1 MATIKD
7 IAKLLVEKHKMSMA
21 VADDFLQN
29 VVEVINDGLLQD
41 RIVKIKGF
49 GTFKLQEVKERSSVN
64 VNTGERVVI
73 AAHDKITFTPDAV
86 MRDMVNKPF
95 AQFETVIVDGNETPA
110 PKKEEVKKEEPKPVE
125 EPKKE
130 EVKPVEEP
138 KVEEPEKEEPKKEEP
153 KKVEEPKVVEP
164 QNVEPKKVEP
174 KKEEPK
180 KVVEPKKVEP
190 KKVEPKKEEPKV
202 EVKEE
207 PATEE
212 SSSKLKYVV
221 AGVICAVV
229 LCVAGYF
236 ASNKGGEAQQPQK
249 VEVAKTQQEE
259 AAKKAQAE
267 AQAQAQAQQAQAE
280 DFDKYNK
287 DARVKYGA
295 YSIVGVDTI
304 VTVYKGQTLK
314 GISKAYLGPGM
325 ECYVEAFNETKEVKP
340 GDKVRIPKLKV
351 KKRSKK

>member
-95 AQFETVIVDGNETPA
+95 AHFETVIVDGNDTPA
-110 PKKEEVKKEEPKPVE
+110 PKKEEVKKEETKPVE

-138 KVEEPEKEEPKKEEP
+138 KKEEPKKEEPKKEEPKKEEP
-153 KKVEEPKVVEP
+153 KKVEPKVE
-164 QNVEPKKVEP
+164 
-174 KKEEPK
+174 
-180 KVVEPKKVEP
+180 
-190 KKVEPKKEEPKV
+190 V

-267 AQAQAQAQQAQAE
+267 AQAQAQAQQTQAQQAQAE

>member
-1 MATIKD
+1 M
-7 IAKLLVEKHKMSMA
+7 
-21 VADDFLQN
+21 
-29 VVEVINDGLLQD
+29 
-41 RIVKIKGF
+41 
-49 GTFKLQEVKERSSVN
+49 KERSSVN

-95 AQFETVIVDGNETPA
+95 AHFETVIVDGNDTPA

-130 EVKPVEEP
+130 EPKPVEEP
-138 KVEEPEKEEPKKEEP
+138 KVEEPEKPEPKVEEP
-153 KKVEEPKVVEP
+153 KKVEEP
-164 QNVEPKKVEP
+164 Q
-174 KKEEPK
+174 
-180 KVVEPKKVEP
+180 
-190 KKVEPKKEEPKV
+190 KVEPKKEEPKV
-202 EVKEE
+202 EVEVKEE
-207 PATEE
+207 PVAEE

-221 AGVICAVV
+221 AGIICAVV

-249 VEVAKTQQEE
+249 VEVAKTQAQQAQTQQEE

-267 AQAQAQAQQAQAE
+267 AQAQQAQAQAQQAQAQQAQQAQAE

-314 GISKAYLGPGM
+314 GISKAYFGPGM
-325 ECYVEAFNETKEVKP
+325 ECYVEAFNETKEVKA

>member
-95 AQFETVIVDGNETPA
+95 AQFETVIVDGNDTPA

-138 KVEEPEKEEPKKEEP
+138 KVEEPEKPEP
-153 KKVEEPKVVEP
+153 KVEEPKPV
-164 QNVEPKKVEP
+164 
-174 KKEEPK
+174 EEPK
-180 KVVEPKKVEP
+180 VEEP
-190 KKVEPKKEEPKV
+190 QKVEPKKEEPKV

-259 AAKKAQAE
+259 AAKKQEEAAKKAKAETQAQAQAE
-267 AQAQAQAQQAQAE
+267 AQAQQAQQAQAE

-314 GISKAYLGPGM
+314 GISKAYFGPGM
-325 ECYVEAFNETKEVKP
+325 ECYVEAFNETKEVKA

>member
-95 AQFETVIVDGNETPA
+95 AHFETVIVDGNDTPA
-110 PKKEEVKKEEPKPVE
+110 PKKEEVKPVE

-138 KVEEPEKEEPKKEEP
+138 KVEEPKVVEPQKVEEPKP
-153 KKVEEPKVVEP
+153 VEEPKVVEP
-164 QNVEPKKVEP
+164 QKEEP
-174 KKEEPK
+174 KKEEPT
-180 KVVEPKKVEP
+180 
-190 KKVEPKKEEPKV
+190 V

-259 AAKKAQAE
+259 TAKKAQAE
-267 AQAQAQAQQAQAE
+267 AQAKAQAQQAQAQQAQAE

-314 GISKAYLGPGM
+314 GISKAYFGPGM
-325 ECYVEAFNETKEVKP
+325 ECYVEAFNETKEVKA

>member
-95 AQFETVIVDGNETPA
+95 AHFETVIVDGNETPA
-110 PKKEEVKKEEPKPVE
+110 PKKEE
-125 EPKKE
+125 PKKE

-138 KVEEPEKEEPKKEEP
+138 KKVEEPQKPEPKKEEPKKEEPQKVEEPKKEEP
-153 KKVEEPKVVEP
+153 KKVE
-164 QNVEPKKVEP
+164 
-174 KKEEPK
+174 
-180 KVVEPKKVEP
+180 
-190 KKVEPKKEEPKV
+190 PKV
-202 EVKEE
+202 EVKEEPVAE

-236 ASNKGGEAQQPQK
+236 ASNKGGEVQQPQK

-267 AQAQAQAQQAQAE
+267 TQAKAQAQAQQAQAE

-325 ECYVEAFNETKEVKP
+325 ECYVEAFNETKEVKA

>member
-29 VVEVINDGLLQD
+29 VVEVINDGLVQD

-95 AQFETVIVDGNETPA
+95 AQFETVIVDGNDTPA
-110 PKKEEVKKEEPKPVE
+110 PKKEEPKKEEPKPVE
-125 EPKKE
+125 EPKVE
-130 EVKPVEEP
+130 EPQKEEP
-138 KVEEPEKEEPKKEEP
+138 KVEEP
-153 KKVEEPKVVEP
+153 KKVEEP
-164 QNVEPKKVEP
+164 Q
-174 KKEEPK
+174 
-180 KVVEPKKVEP
+180 
-190 KKVEPKKEEPKV
+190 KVEPKKEEPKV

-267 AQAQAQAQQAQAE
+267 AQAKAQAQAQQAQAE

-314 GISKAYLGPGM
+314 GISKAYFGPGM
-325 ECYVEAFNETKEVKP
+325 ECYVEAFNETKEVKA

>member
-21 VADDFLQN
+21 IADDFLQN
-29 VVEVINDGLLQD
+29 MVEVINDGLLQD

-95 AQFETVIVDGNETPA
+95 AHFETVIVDGNDTPA
-110 PKKEEVKKEEPKPVE
+110 PKKEEVKKEEVKPVEEPKKVEEPQKEEPKKEEPKPVE

-130 EVKPVEEP
+130 EPKPVEEP
-138 KVEEPEKEEPKKEEP
+138 KKEEPQKVEP
-153 KKVEEPKVVEP
+153 KKVEEPKVE
-164 QNVEPKKVEP
+164 
-174 KKEEPK
+174 
-180 KVVEPKKVEP
+180 
-190 KKVEPKKEEPKV
+190 V

-207 PATEE
+207 PVAEE

-267 AQAQAQAQQAQAE
+267 TQAQTQAQAQQAQAQQAQAE

-325 ECYVEAFNETKEVKP
+325 ECYVEAFNETKEVKA

>member
-1 MATIKD
+1 
-7 IAKLLVEKHKMSMA
+7 
-21 VADDFLQN
+21 
-29 VVEVINDGLLQD
+29 
-41 RIVKIKGF
+41 
-49 GTFKLQEVKERSSVN
+49 
-64 VNTGERVVI
+64 VVI

-95 AQFETVIVDGNETPA
+95 AHFETVIVDGNETPA
-110 PKKEEVKKEEPKPVE
+110 PKKEEPKKEEPKPVE
-125 EPKKE
+125 EPKK
-130 EVKPVEEP
+130 VVEEP
-138 KVEEPEKEEPKKEEP
+138 KVEVEVEPEPEP
-153 KKVEEPKVVEP
+153 V
-164 QNVEPKKVEP
+164 
-174 KKEEPK
+174 
-180 KVVEPKKVEP
+180 
-190 KKVEPKKEEPKV
+190 
-202 EVKEE
+202 
-207 PATEE
+207 AEE

-259 AAKKAQAE
+259 VAKTQQEEAAKKAQAE
-267 AQAQAQAQQAQAE
+267 AKAQTQAQQAQSQQAQAQQAQAE

-314 GISKAYLGPGM
+314 GISKAYFGPGM
-325 ECYVEAFNETKEVKP
+325 ECYVEAFNETKEVKA

>member
-1 MATIKD
+1 M
-7 IAKLLVEKHKMSMA
+7 
-21 VADDFLQN
+21 
-29 VVEVINDGLLQD
+29 
-41 RIVKIKGF
+41 
-49 GTFKLQEVKERSSVN
+49 
-64 VNTGERVVI
+64 
-73 AAHDKITFTPDAV
+73 
-86 MRDMVNKPF
+86 
-95 AQFETVIVDGNETPA
+95 
-110 PKKEEVKKEEPKPVE
+110 
-125 EPKKE
+125 
-130 EVKPVEEP
+130 
-138 KVEEPEKEEPKKEEP
+138 
-153 KKVEEPKVVEP
+153 
-164 QNVEPKKVEP
+164 
-174 KKEEPK
+174 
-180 KVVEPKKVEP
+180 
-190 KKVEPKKEEPKV
+190 
-202 EVKEE
+202 
-207 PATEE
+207 
-212 SSSKLKYVV
+212 V

-267 AQAQAQAQQAQAE
+267 AQAKAQAQAQQAQAE

-314 GISKAYLGPGM
+314 GISKAYFGPGM
-325 ECYVEAFNETKEVKP
+325 ECYVEAFNETKEVKA

>member
-95 AQFETVIVDGNETPA
+95 AHFETVIVDGNDTPA

-125 EPKKE
+125 EPQ
-130 EVKPVEEP
+130 
-138 KVEEPEKEEPKKEEP
+138 KEEPKKEEP
-153 KKVEEPKVVEP
+153 
-164 QNVEPKKVEP
+164 Q
-174 KKEEPK
+174 
-180 KVVEPKKVEP
+180 
-190 KKVEPKKEEPKV
+190 KVEPKKEEPKV

-267 AQAQAQAQQAQAE
+267 AQAKAQAQQAQAQQAQAE

>member
-95 AQFETVIVDGNETPA
+95 AHFETVIVDGNDTPA

-130 EVKPVEEP
+130 EPKPIEEP
-138 KVEEPEKEEPKKEEP
+138 KVEEPQKEEP
-153 KKVEEPKVVEP
+153 KKVEEPKVEEP
-164 QNVEPKKVEP
+164 Q
-174 KKEEPK
+174 
-180 KVVEPKKVEP
+180 
-190 KKVEPKKEEPKV
+190 KVEPKKEEPKV

-207 PATEE
+207 PVAEE

-221 AGVICAVV
+221 AGIICAVV

-267 AQAQAQAQQAQAE
+267 AQAQTQAQQAQAE

-314 GISKAYLGPGM
+314 GISKAYFGPGM
-325 ECYVEAFNETKEVKP
+325 ECYVEAFNETKEVKA

>member
-95 AQFETVIVDGNETPA
+95 AQFETVIVDGNDTPA

-125 EPKKE
+125 EPK
-130 EVKPVEEP
+130 VEEP
-138 KVEEPEKEEPKKEEP
+138 KKEEPKKEEP
-153 KKVEEPKVVEP
+153 KKVEP
-164 QNVEPKKVEP
+164 QKEEPKKVEP
-174 KKEEPK
+174 QKE
-180 KVVEPKKVEP
+180 
-190 KKVEPKKEEPKV
+190 EPKKEEPKV

-259 AAKKAQAE
+259 AAKKQEEAAKKAQAQAQQAQAE
-267 AQAQAQAQQAQAE
+267 AQAQQAQAQQPQAE

-314 GISKAYLGPGM
+314 GISKAYFGPGM
-325 ECYVEAFNETKEVKP
+325 ECYVEAFNETKEVKA

>member
-95 AQFETVIVDGNETPA
+95 AHFETVIVDGNDTPA
-110 PKKEEVKKEEPKPVE
+110 PKKEEVKPVE

-138 KVEEPEKEEPKKEEP
+138 K
-153 KKVEEPKVVEP
+153 KVEEPKVAEP

-207 PATEE
+207 TEPVAEE

-259 AAKKAQAE
+259 AAKQAQAE
-267 AQAQAQAQQAQAE
+267 AQAKAQQAQAEAQAQQAQAQQAQAE

-325 ECYVEAFNETKEVKP
+325 ECYVEAFNETKEVKA

-351 KKRSKK
+351 KKRSRK

>member
-86 MRDMVNKPF
+86 MKDMVNKPF
-95 AQFETVIVDGNETPA
+95 AQFETVIVDGNDTPA

-125 EPKKE
+125 EPKK
-130 EVKPVEEP
+130 VVEQ
-138 KVEEPEKEEPKKEEP
+138 PKKE
-153 KKVEEPKVVEP
+153 
-164 QNVEPKKVEP
+164 
-174 KKEEPK
+174 
-180 KVVEPKKVEP
+180 
-190 KKVEPKKEEPKV
+190 EPKKEEPKV

-267 AQAQAQAQQAQAE
+267 TQAKAQAQQAQAE

-314 GISKAYLGPGM
+314 GISKAYLGSGM
-325 ECYVEAFNETKEVKP
+325 ECYVEAFNETKEVKA

>member
-95 AQFETVIVDGNETPA
+95 AHFETVIVDGNDTPA

-125 EPKKE
+125 EPKVVEPQKE
-130 EVKPVEEP
+130 EPKPVEEP
-138 KVEEPEKEEPKKEEP
+138 KVEEPQKEEPKKEEP

-164 QNVEPKKVEP
+164 QKVEQ
-174 KKEEPK
+174 
-180 KVVEPKKVEP
+180 
-190 KKVEPKKEEPKV
+190 KKEEPKV

-267 AQAQAQAQQAQAE
+267 AQAKAQTQAQQAQAQQAQAE

-314 GISKAYLGPGM
+314 GISKAYFGPGM
-325 ECYVEAFNETKEVKP
+325 ECYVEAFNETKEVKA

>member
-29 VVEVINDGLLQD
+29 VVEVINDGLVQD

-95 AQFETVIVDGNETPA
+95 AHFETVIVDGNDTPA

-125 EPKKE
+125 EPK
-130 EVKPVEEP
+130 
-138 KVEEPEKEEPKKEEP
+138 VEEPEKPEPQVEEP

-164 QNVEPKKVEP
+164 Q
-174 KKEEPK
+174 KEEPQ
-180 KVVEPKKVEP
+180 
-190 KKVEPKKEEPKV
+190 KVEPKKEEPKV

-236 ASNKGGEAQQPQK
+236 ASNKGGEVQQPQK

-267 AQAQAQAQQAQAE
+267 AQAKAQAQQAQTQAQQAQAQQAQAE

-314 GISKAYLGPGM
+314 GISKAYFGPGM
-325 ECYVEAFNETKEVKP
+325 ECYVEAFNETKEVKA

>member
-95 AQFETVIVDGNETPA
+95 AQFETVIVDGNDTPA

-138 KVEEPEKEEPKKEEP
+138 KVEEPQKEKPKKEEP
-153 KKVEEPKVVEP
+153 KKE
-164 QNVEPKKVEP
+164 
-174 KKEEPK
+174 
-180 KVVEPKKVEP
+180 
-190 KKVEPKKEEPKV
+190 EPKKEEPKV

-267 AQAQAQAQQAQAE
+267 TQAQTQAQQAQAQQAQAE

-314 GISKAYLGPGM
+314 GISKAYFGPGM

>member
-95 AQFETVIVDGNETPA
+95 AHFETVIVDGNETPA

-138 KVEEPEKEEPKKEEP
+138 KKEEPKKEEP
-153 KKVEEPKVVEP
+153 KKVEEP
-164 QNVEPKKVEP
+164 Q
-174 KKEEPK
+174 KE
-180 KVVEPKKVEP
+180 
-190 KKVEPKKEEPKV
+190 EPKKEEPKV

-267 AQAQAQAQQAQAE
+267 TQAQAQQAETQAQAQAQQAQAE

-325 ECYVEAFNETKEVKP
+325 ECYVEAFNETKEVKA